1 MFSHKAYEKGSCQPL
16 PQPSVSSIR
25 VGGDFNTKILYNNQ
39 GFKEEG
45 IMYGREAGRDVSL
58 PGKLRSIPRQGMF
71 AYPFLHM
78 QRVPRDWTPLPA
90 CC

>member
-25 VGGDFNTKILYNNQ
+25 VGGDLNTKILYNNQ

-45 IMYGREAGRDVSL
+45 IMYGRDAGRDV
-58 PGKLRSIPRQGMF
+58 
-71 AYPFLHM
+71 
-78 QRVPRDWTPLPA
+78 
-90 CC
+90 